1 MLQRGTYGIEW
12 TERPGKDEPS
22 LLGRLVVVVIGVAL
36 ISLGWTVVSRIR
48 ANRKAAQEE
57 SELSP
62 PAVAQ
67 QGAPS
72 LRGETTEPTPQPKP
86 AVEEPPPSPPPPPPV
101 VSRPES
107 RPPKVRNLLMRLEE
121 AEKAHNVEMV
131 VTTIEA
137 LRALPGAP
145 AADLDNALARR
156 LGVLNV
162 RRLFDLK
169 NAQWVATVV
178 VKSGDAASRIASE
191 HGSTFAS
198 LAKLNGGNVDRLKVG
213 QKLSVL
219 NHPRFNLVVHRLAK
233 IADLQLNGKFFKRYD
248 LEGTTN
254 LKDGAFEWREVS
266 LKLLKATDKA
276 ELDMLLPRSTSVL
289 ISEM

>member
-22 LLGRLVVVVIGVAL
+22 LLGRLVVIVIGVAL
-36 ISLGWTVVSRIR
+36 ISLGWT
-48 ANRKAAQEE
+48 
-57 SELSP
+57 
-62 PAVAQ
+62 
-67 QGAPS
+67 
-72 LRGETTEPTPQPKP
+72 
-86 AVEEPPPSPPPPPPV
+86 V

-121 AEKAHNVEMV
+121 AEKARNVGMAIE
-131 VTTIEA
+131 TIEA

-156 LGVLNV
+156 LGVLTV
-162 RRLFDLK
+162 QRLFDLK

-191 HGSTFAS
+191 HGSTVAS

-213 QKLSVL
+213 QKLHVL

-233 IADLQLNGKFFKRYD
+233 VADLQLNGKFFKRYD
-248 LEGTTN
+248 LEVTTN

-266 LKLLKATDKA
+266 LKLLKAADKA
-276 ELDMLLPRSTSVL
+276 ELEMLLPRATSVL

>member
-1 MLQRGTYGIEW
+1 MLQRGTYGVEW
-12 TERPGKDEPS
+12 SGRRRDDDPS
-22 LLGRLVVVVIGVAL
+22 LLGRLVGIVIVVAL
-36 ISLGWTVVSRIR
+36 ISLGWTIVSRIR
-48 ANRKAAQEE
+48 AKHAEQLHAEQIE
-57 SELSP
+57 SEP
-62 PAVAQ
+62 PQAVV
-67 QGAPS
+67 
-72 LRGETTEPTPQPKP
+72 EPVGRDDPI
-86 AVEEPPPSPPPPPPV
+86 APPPPPPK
-101 VSRPES
+101 VSRLES

-121 AEKAHNVEMV
+121 AEKDHNVEMA

-137 LRALPGAP
+137 LRTLPGAP

-169 NAQWVATVV
+169 NAQWVAMVT
-178 VKSGDAASRIASE
+178 VKSGDLASRIASE
-191 HGSTFAS
+191 HGSTVAS

-248 LEGTTN
+248 LEVTTN
-254 LKDGAFEWREVS
+254 LRDGAFEWREVA
-266 LKLLKATDKA
+266 LKLARPADKA